1 MRLIVMFVLLGAL
14 VGLCGCGED
23 ASWLVVVNTTGGN
36 IVVDV
41 NAASPDSSAA
51 PPPGTCRP

>member
-1 MRLIVMFVLLGAL
+1 MFVLLGAL

-23 ASWLVVVNTTGGN
+23 ASWLVVVNTAGGN